1 MLATSEIQPFVIDI
15 LCDTY
20 GYCVECNIF
29 YVDSFEVIQTLRR
42 VSLGIVESL

>member
-29 YVDSFEVIQTLRR
+29 YVDAISFMLTVLR
-42 VSLGIVESL
+42 